1 MGSVAHCHSDMI
13 TAPDSHL
20 IATTAR
26 CLVCVAAMVALLLP
40 HAVAA
45 QQKPDTVQTTF
56 GRSISALVPGRDAPA
71 VRGIAIDERL
81 ASDYGLGV
89 GDTVRVSAEAGTTG
103 ELVRVDAIVLRSADP
118 SEVARSEF
126 RVRLHLDQLQGLID
140 SDDRVDRFA
149 VAARQNAGDNV
160 TDTLVSRIN
169 HVAFGFRAH
178 ASRDVA
184 VESSRTF
191 QVVDRFHR
199 AIGGITIVASTVFLL
214 CILLLKVEERRRVIA
229 SLRLAGLSRR
239 TVALFVIAEAGVIAV
254 LGSAAGAVIGWIVT
268 IAVNAHYQR
277 VFRTPLTFAVLTPRI
292 LLFAVLLSILLGLVA
307 GSLAAWRLVRQ
318 PPLALLGR

>member
-1 MGSVAHCHSDMI
+1 MRHVILSMLLCAGGVGAQ
-13 TAPDSHL
+13 P
-20 IATTAR
+20 
-26 CLVCVAAMVALLLP
+26 ALAQTLP
-40 HAVAA
+40 R
-45 QQKPDTVQTTF
+45 DTVL
-56 GRSISALVPGRDAPA
+56 GAPLDAVVPGRRVPA
-71 VRGIAIDERL
+71 LRGIAIDERL
-81 ASDYGLGV
+81 AADYVVRL
-89 GDTVRVSAEAGTTG
+89 GDTVRVAAEAGTVG
-103 ELVRVDAIVLRSADP
+103 EFARVDAIVRRAADP

-126 RVRLHLDQLQGLID
+126 RVRLHLDHLQRLIA
-140 SDDRVDRFA
+140 SEDRVDRFA
-149 VAARQNAGDNV
+149 VALQPYSGDWVVDSV
-160 TDTLVSRIN
+160 TARIN

-239 TVALFVIAEAGVIAV
+239 TVALSVIAEAAVVAV
-254 LGSAAGAVIGWIVT
+254 LGSVLGAGIGWLVT

-277 VFRTPLTFAVLTPRI
+277 LFRTPLTFAVLTPGI
-292 LLFAVLLSILLGLVA
+292 LLFAVGLSVILGLVA
-307 GSLAAWRLVRQ
+307 GALAAWRLVRL
-318 PPLALLGR
+318 PPLTLLGR

>member
-1 MGSVAHCHSDMI
+1 MLHTVRSLVGVLCLTVAGALVSPRSVS
-13 TAPDSHL
+13 
-20 IATTAR
+20 
-26 CLVCVAAMVALLLP
+26 
-40 HAVAA
+40 A
-45 QQKPDTVQTTF
+45 QPASPQTTF
-56 GRSISALVPGRDAPA
+56 GRSLNPVVPGRMAPA

-81 ASDYGLGV
+81 AADYGLSV
-89 GDTVRVSAEAGTTG
+89 GDTLRVSAEAGTIG
-103 ELVRVDAIVLRSADP
+103 DLVRIDAIVQRSADP

-126 RVRLHLDQLQGLID
+126 RIRLHLDQLQGLID
-140 SDDRVDRFA
+140 SEDRVDRFA
-149 VAARQNAGDNV
+149 VAARQSAGPAV
-160 TDTLVSRIN
+160 TDSLVARIN

-239 TVALFVIAEAGVIAV
+239 TVAMFVIAEAGVISV

-277 VFRTPLTFAVLTPRI
+277 LFRTPLTFAVLTPRI
-292 LLFAVLLSILLGLVA
+292 VMFAVLLSILLGLVA

>member
-1 MGSVAHCHSDMI
+1 MLTVLFVSFIAKSVRR
-13 TAPDSHL
+13 TAALTLSG
-20 IATTAR
+20 
-26 CLVCVAAMVALLLP
+26 ALLWP
-40 HAVAA
+40 QMIAA
-45 QQKPDTVQTTF
+45 QAAQAAQVAPEPQSIF
-56 GRSISALVPGRDAPA
+56 GRPLQAAVQGRVAPE

-81 ASDYGLGV
+81 AADYGLAI
-89 GDTVRVSAEAGTTG
+89 GDTVRVSPEAGTLG
-103 ELVRVDAIVLRSADP
+103 ELVRVDAIMQRSADP

-126 RVRLHLDQLQGLID
+126 RVRLHLDQLQRLVD
-140 SDDRVDRFA
+140 SEDRVDRFA
-149 VAARQNAGDNV
+149 VAARSDAGPAA

-254 LGSAAGAVIGWIVT
+254 LGSAAGAVIGWLVT

-277 VFRTPLTFAVLTPRI
+277 LFRTPLTFAVLTPRI
-292 LLFAVLLSILLGLVA
+292 LMFAVLLSILLGLVA